1 MKKLVLLSI
10 VTCVTCCLV
19 ITTTCRNKGKNT
31 DMTQTRQENNTLEF
45 ESSENN
51 IPNDKIA
58 YYDLDYDEVNQTLT
72 LLDLKSNKEVQEVQV
87 KDTEVIDAYQTT
99 SNGYAVIKSTFEQAV
114 DDVRETNGIVIGS
127 GSSDE
132 KTSYDYILYDDTLKE
147 MKVID
152 LKSMISDEI
161 MADIQE
167 SQSVPIIDTLGQ
179 NIAWSTINGI
189 YVLNI
194 TSGEQMIHELEDDG
208 FSWYEIAFVG
218 ENKIGFYRETGE
230 TTVTTRYGYW
240 DLSKDQLFYEEEIN
254 YSPSQIRVSGNC
266 IVLNDGENPAT
277 HSSSGKVVIYDC
289 KRNQSLVFPVDNTES
304 TFATVTSD
312 GDYLITYVCL
322 DNELKGHRV
331 RIYQLSSKECINDI
345 PFSTKNGVNFYDF
358 YHSEED
364 YLLIGNGDSGQVI
377 YHVFA
382 AK

>member
-1 MKKLVLLSI
+1 
-10 VTCVTCCLV
+10 
-19 ITTTCRNKGKNT
+19 
-31 DMTQTRQENNTLEF
+31 
-45 ESSENN
+45 
-51 IPNDKIA
+51 
-58 YYDLDYDEVNQTLT
+58 
-72 LLDLKSNKEVQEVQV
+72 
-87 KDTEVIDAYQTT
+87 
-99 SNGYAVIKSTFEQAV
+99 
-114 DDVRETNGIVIGS
+114 
-127 GSSDE
+127 
-132 KTSYDYILYDDTLKE
+132 
-147 MKVID
+147 
-152 LKSMISDEI
+152 MISDEI

-240 DLSKDQLFYEEEIN
+240 NLSKDQLFYEEEIN

-304 TFATVTSD
+304 TFATVTGD
-312 GDYLITYVCL
+312 GNYLITYVCL

-364 YLLIGNGDSGQVI
+364 YLLIGNEDSGR
-377 YHVFA
+377 
-382 AK
+382 